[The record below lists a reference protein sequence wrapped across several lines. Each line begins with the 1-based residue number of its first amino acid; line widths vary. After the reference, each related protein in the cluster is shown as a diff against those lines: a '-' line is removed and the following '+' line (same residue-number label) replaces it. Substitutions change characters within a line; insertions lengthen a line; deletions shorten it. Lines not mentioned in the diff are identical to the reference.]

1 MNTAPLN
8 TEKKVGWRTVVTG
21 TLPLLVL
28 AHFAHHLLTALPA
41 PMLPMIRSEF
51 ALDYTQAGMVVSA
64 FSLAYGIGQL
74 PAGWITDRIGARV
87 VIMLGICGVAAAG
100 VLVGLSP
107 TFLVLLVFMAIMGLA
122 GGNYHPAAPPVISG
136 VVSPEK
142 LGRALGL
149 HAIGGSASYFIAPL
163 VAAAIAAAFGW
174 RGAFI
179 GLAIP
184 AMLLGI
190 ILYIALAKISTNKGT
205 TVELPQAERT
215 ARPLHLQRI
224 IFFIILSTF
233 AQAVMAS
240 VLTFVPLFAIERF
253 GISKEAAAIFLSVSY
268 SSGLWAAPLGGYL
281 SDRVGSVPTVLAV
294 SFLAAPAVYLLNIAP
309 DVISFGVLMIG
320 VGMISYI
327 RMPAS
332 EAFMVNETTTRNRA
346 SILGIYYF
354 GNSEASALLT
364 PVVGYLIDHFGF
376 YITFSIGGV
385 AVLVVTLICSI
396 WLVGKR
402 NK

>member
-1 MNTAPLN
+1 M
-8 TEKKVGWRTVVTG
+8 TG
-21 TLPLLVL
+21 TLPLMIL

-74 PAGWITDRIGARV
+74 PAGWVTDRIGARV

-107 TFLVLLVFMAIMGLA
+107 TFPLLLVFMAIMGLA

-136 VVSPEK
+136 IVAPEK

-149 HAIGGSASYFIAPL
+149 HAIGGSASFFIAPL
-163 VAAAIAAAFGW
+163 VAAAIAAVFGW

-179 GLAIP
+179 GVAVP
-184 AMLLGI
+184 AMILGI
-190 ILYIALAKISTNKGT
+190 ILYIALAKISPKKGT
-205 TVELPQAERT
+205 TAGVQVERESK
-215 ARPLHLQRI
+215 PLHLRRI
-224 IFFIILSTF
+224 VFFIILSTF

-240 VLTFVPLFAIERF
+240 ALTFVPLFAIERF

-309 DVISFGVLMIG
+309 DVISFGALMVVI
-320 VGMISYI
+320 GMITYI

-376 YITFSIGGV
+376 YSTFSIGGV
-385 AVLVVTLICSI
+385 SVLVVTLICSI

-402 NK
+402 NR

>member
-1 MNTAPLN
+1 MI
-8 TEKKVGWRTVVTG
+8 
-21 TLPLLVL
+21 L

-74 PAGWITDRIGARV
+74 PAGWITDRVGARV

-107 TFLVLLVFMAIMGLA
+107 TYTLLLVFMALMGLA

-136 VVSPEK
+136 IVAPEK

-163 VAAAIAAAFGW
+163 VAASIAAVFGW

-179 GLAIP
+179 GVAIP
-184 AMLLGI
+184 AMFLGI
-190 ILYIALAKISTNKGT
+190 VLYIALAKISAKKRT
-205 TVELPQAERT
+205 TAGVSQIERA
-215 ARPLHLQRI
+215 ARPLHVRRI
-224 IFFIILSTF
+224 VFFIILSTF

-240 VLTFVPLFAIERF
+240 ALTFVPLFAIERF

-281 SDRVGSVPTVLAV
+281 SDRVGSIPTVLAV
-294 SFLAAPAVYLLNIAP
+294 SLLAAPAVYLLNIAP
-309 DVISFGVLMIG
+309 DVISFGVLMI
-320 VGMISYI
+320 VIGMITYV

-332 EAFMVNETTTRNRA
+332 EVFMVNETTTRNRA